1 MSSWEEWFRRMRE
14 RMFMPFSEID
24 RMFMEMEREMEKMMK
39 ELERGV
45 PRSLIRERVTPD
57 GVRVREYGPFIW
69 GYTMTIGPDGKP
81 IIREFGNMRPEFM
94 GAPPKPTLNVQ
105 EYREPLVDVVET
117 EDEVKVVAELPGV
130 EKDQIQL
137 YATERGLTISVDTPE
152 RKYYK
157 ELELPAE
164 VDPSTAKSKYR
175 NGILEVVLKKVPKKP
190 KGVRLKVE

>member
-24 RMFMEMEREMEKMMK
+24 KMFMEMEREMEKMMK
-39 ELERGV
+39 ELERGI
-45 PRSLIRERVTPD
+45 PRSLIREKVTPD
-57 GVRVREYGPFIW
+57 GARVREYGPFIW

-81 IIREFGNMRPEFM
+81 VIREFGNIRPELM

-117 EDEVKVVAELPGV
+117 DDEIKVVAELPGV

-137 YATERGLTISVDTPE
+137 YATERTLTISVDTPE

-157 ELELPAE
+157 EIELPAD

-175 NGILEVVLKKVPKKP
+175 NGILEAVLKKAPKKP

>member
-1 MSSWEEWFRRMRE
+1 LSSWEEWFRRMRE

-57 GVRVREYGPFIW
+57 GARIREYGPFIW

-81 IIREFGNMRPEFM
+81 VIREFGNMRPEFM

-137 YATERGLTISVDTPE
+137 YATGRGLTISVDTPE

-175 NGILEVVLKKVPKKP
+175 NGILEVVLKKVSKKP

>member
-1 MSSWEEWFRRMRE
+1 MSSWDEWFRRMRE

-24 RMFMEMEREMEKMMK
+24 RMFREMEREIEEMMK
-39 ELERGV
+39 EFEKGL
-45 PRSLIRERVTPD
+45 PKSLVRERATPE

-81 IIREFGNMRPEFM
+81 VIREFGNIRPGLI

-117 EDEVKVVAELPGV
+117 DKEVKVVAELPGV
-130 EKDQIQL
+130 EKDQIDV
-137 YATERGLTISVDTPE
+137 YATEDRLTISVDTPE

-164 VDPSTAKSKYR
+164 VDPSTAKTKYR
-175 NGILEVVLKKVPKKP
+175 NGILEVVLKKVSKKP
-190 KGVRLKVE
+190 KGVKLKVE

>member
-1 MSSWEEWFRRMRE
+1 MRE

-24 RMFMEMEREMEKMMK
+24 KMFMEMEREMEKMMK
-39 ELERGV
+39 ELERGI
-45 PRSLIRERVTPD
+45 PRSLVREKVTPD
-57 GVRVREYGPFIW
+57 GARVREYGPFIW

-81 IIREFGNMRPEFM
+81 IIREFGNIRPELM

-117 EDEVKVVAELPGV
+117 DDEVKVVAELPGV

-137 YATERGLTISVDTPE
+137 YATERTLTISVDTPE

-175 NGILEVVLKKVPKKP
+175 NGILEVVLKKAPKKP

>member
-57 GVRVREYGPFIW
+57 GARIREYGPFIW

-81 IIREFGNMRPEFM
+81 VIREFGNMRPEFM

-137 YATERGLTISVDTPE
+137 YATGRGLTISVDTPE

-175 NGILEVVLKKVPKKP
+175 NGILEVVLKKVSKKP

>member
-1 MSSWEEWFRRMRE
+1 LSSWEEWFRRMRE

-24 RMFMEMEREMEKMMK
+24 KMFMEMEREMEKMMK
-39 ELERGV
+39 ELERGI
-45 PRSLIRERVTPD
+45 PRSLIREKVTPD
-57 GVRVREYGPFIW
+57 GARVREYGPFIW

-81 IIREFGNMRPEFM
+81 VIREFGNIRPELM
-94 GAPPKPTLNVQ
+94 GAPPRPSLNVQ

-117 EDEVKVVAELPGV
+117 DDEIKVVAELPGV

-175 NGILEVVLKKVPKKP
+175 NGILEVVLKKAPKKP